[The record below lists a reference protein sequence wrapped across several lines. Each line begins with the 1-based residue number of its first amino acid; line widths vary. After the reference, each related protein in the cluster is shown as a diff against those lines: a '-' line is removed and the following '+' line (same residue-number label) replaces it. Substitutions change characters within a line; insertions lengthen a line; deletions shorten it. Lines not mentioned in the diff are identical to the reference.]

1 MSFPLADTARLHPC
15 DHPRRVP
22 HRPALIAR
30 RLAAAA
36 GLAALALLP
45 GACKPP
51 PGDAA
56 AVRAPLAGSAAA
68 RAPSAP
74 LASPDTVGALWA
86 ETANPLRLV
95 YGRPGEAVLL
105 ALECQGPASPAARLV
120 ITRMAPAD
128 AGAGAL
134 LALVGKE
141 AIARIPV
148 DATLIG
154 GRRVWQGGAPA
165 LAKGWDALKGPAE
178 ASATV
183 PGAGKVQL
191 NPSPL
196 PFALVEKCRGAQPP
210 ESAPP
215 PSAPPADRG

>member
-1 MSFPLADTARLHPC
+1 MSCPLADTARPHPC
-15 DHPRRVP
+15 DHLRRA
-22 HRPALIAR
+22 HDRPALIAR

-36 GLAALALLP
+36 VLAALTLLP

-51 PGDAA
+51 PSDAA
-56 AVRAPLAGSAAA
+56 AVRVPLAGSAAG

-74 LASPDTVGALWA
+74 LASPDTTGALWA
-86 ETANPLRLV
+86 ETANRLRLV

-154 GRRVWQGGAPA
+154 GRRVWQGAAPA
-165 LAKGWDALKGPAE
+165 LDKGWDALKGLDE

-196 PFALVEKCRGAQPP
+196 PFALVEQCRGAQPSKLQP
-210 ESAPP
+210 Q
-215 PSAPPADRG
+215 PSPGQ